1 MAYDFDA
8 IVLAGGAG
16 RRMGGADK
24 AMLEVGGVSLLER
37 ALAAV
42 DGAGTIVVV
51 GPHRPTLRSHSAVK
65 FVRETP
71 AGCGPAAAVMRGLA
85 DVTNPVVVVIA
96 VDAPFAAS
104 AVPRL
109 LAALPGHDAA
119 MCEAAMLIDDTGRR
133 QPLLAAYA
141 TEALRHRNAAGPW
154 ANRSVH
160 DLVDG
165 LAVVDVQ
172 PVGDE
177 WLDVDTPDDARRAR
191 AAATRRGFTAS

>member
-1 MAYDFDA
+1 MAHDFDA

-24 AMLEVGGVSLLER
+24 AMLDVGGVSLLDR
-37 ALAAV
+37 AFAAV
-42 DGAGTIVVV
+42 EGAGTIVVV
-51 GPHRPTLRSHSAVK
+51 GPDRPTPQPDSHVK
-65 FVRETP
+65 FVLEEP
-71 AGCGPAAAVMRGLA
+71 AGSGPAAAVMRGLA
-85 DVTNPVVVVIA
+85 EVTNPAVVVVA

-109 LAALPGHDAA
+109 LAALPGH
-119 MCEAAMLIDDTGRR
+119 EAAMLVDDTGRR

-141 TEALRHRNAAGPW
+141 TDALRRRDAAGPW
-154 ANRSVH
+154 VNRSVR

-165 LAVVDVQ
+165 LAVIDVQ

-177 WLDVDTPDDARRAR
+177 WLDVDTPDDARRAQ
-191 AAATRRGFTAS
+191 AAATRRGFAAS